1 MIQVNE
7 GLRHEVDNLDALR
20 TAFLVETSD
29 VGTSVP
35 MYLGQSDYTFQAD
48 DVGRLLEVVTDK
60 SPGFMSW
67 AFGSI
72 FKDLREAY
80 PESKP
85 YVREG

>member
-7 GLRHEVDNLDALR
+7 GRRHVVDNVDALR

-29 VGTSVP
+29 VGTGVP
-35 MYLGQSDYTFQAD
+35 QYLGQSGYTFQSD
-48 DVGRLLEVVTDK
+48 DVGRLVEVITDK

-67 AFGSI
+67 KFGSI

-80 PESKP
+80 PDPKP
-85 YVREG
+85 YVVLG